1 VADRDIGRSEPL
13 ISPAGRI
20 DKAGT
25 APDRR
30 KRREQ
35 PRQDERRDEHPERR
49 SDDPATRRWR
59 RLLDLLFDEIDK
71 APGVQAEHRRALRD
85 NLRDHVVARARAER
99 LPEPTE
105 DEIRAVLD
113 ASEDPDDHPELK
125 VDIERVVEAAAPG
138 RSPGGAPA
146 DAVLAEQFRR
156 CLEVNTS
163 TARKVAL
170 YLTLLMR
177 LSGALKPHISVDA

>member
-1 VADRDIGRSEPL
+1 VVDRDIGRSEPL
-13 ISPAGRI
+13 ISPAGQI

-30 KRREQ
+30 KQRDQPRRE
-35 PRQDERRDEHPERR
+35 ERREEHRERR
-49 SDDPATRRWR
+49 SDDPATKRWR

-71 APGVQAEHRRALRD
+71 APGVRDEHRLKLRE
-85 NLRDHVVARARAER
+85 NLRDHVVARAKAGH

-113 ASEDPDDHPELK
+113 ASEDPDDHPELM
-125 VDIERVVEAAAPG
+125 VDIERVVDAAASG
-138 RSPGGAPA
+138 RSTGDAPTDA
-146 DAVLAEQFRR
+146 DLAIQFRR

-170 YLTLLMR
+170 YLTLLLR